1 MSKTPERRRHPRKRL
16 VVASRIAGEDVSAEC
31 ETVDL
36 SANGLSCWLGHPLS
50 LFTKVRITLM
60 LPAPQRSGNHR
71 GNALPVECAGVVVR
85 SEQEACPQGSPQY
98 HTAIFFNH
106 IDEDAMEVI
115 QRYVASH
122 KH

>member
-1 MSKTPERRRHPRKRL
+1 MSKSPERRKHPRKR
-16 VVASRIAGEDVSAEC
+16 VVVRSRIAGDEVSAEC

-36 SANGLSCWLGHPLS
+36 SVKGLSCWTERSLPL
-50 LFTKVRITLM
+50 FVKVRITLM
-60 LPAPQRSGNHR
+60 IPSPLRSANHR
-71 GNALPVECAGVVVR
+71 NSPRPVECEGIVIR
-85 SEQEACPQGSPQY
+85 SDQEKDPGDGNRY

-106 IDEDAMEVI
+106 IADDAMDMI

>member
-16 VVASRIAGEDVSAEC
+16 VVASRIAAEDVSAEC
-31 ETVDL
+31 KTVDL
-36 SANGLSCWLGHPLS
+36 SANGLSCWLDHPLS

-60 LPAPQRSGNHR
+60 LPATQRSGDHR
-71 GNALPVECAGVVVR
+71 DSAHPVECAGVVVR
-85 SEQEACPQGSPQY
+85 SEQEASPQGCSQY

-106 IDEDAMEVI
+106 IDENAMELI
-115 QRYVASH
+115 QCYVASH